1 MSEDLE
7 AMRRE
12 LEERSTEELAS
23 ILRNRDEDEW
33 RPEAFD
39 IVAAILSAR
48 GLSPAAITAEGP
60 DEVEVVEGRPLVTVG
75 RYLSSVHAH
84 AHRMALDAAGLQSWV
99 ADDATGLIY
108 GTVVGARLQVRAE
121 DEAAAREALAA
132 APVPASEMPAEL
144 AEDPCPNC
152 GSQEVT
158 QTAEVVETTT
168 LELDRPS
175 RVWRYHCG
183 SCGRTWAD

>member
-39 IVAAILSAR
+39 IVASILSAR

-60 DEVEVVEGRPLVTVG
+60 DDVAVVEGQSLVTVG
-75 RYLSSVHAH
+75 RFSNPVHAH
-84 AHRMALDAAGLQSWV
+84 ASRMALESAGLQSWV
-99 ADDATGLIY
+99 TDEAGGGLY
-108 GTVVGARLQVRAE
+108 GNVIGARLQVRAQ
-121 DEAAAREALAA
+121 DETAARELLDSD
-132 APVPASEMPAEL
+132 PVPASEMPAEL
-144 AEDPCPNC
+144 AEAPCPNC

-158 QTAEVVETTT
+158 QTAEVAEETTLQ
-168 LELDRPS
+168 LERPS
-175 RVWRYHCG
+175 RVWRYQCG
-183 SCGRTWAD
+183 SCGRTWTD